1 MQPRQP
7 RRLWA
12 NERDESLHLL
22 KDSKR
27 NSANTTMPS
36 SPRHGCASAPREPH
50 RRLRSRRG
58 SWPLNRFADN
68 NSSGRTGK
76 PDGRRLTGVPES
88 GSDRR
93 GMITLPVLPGAAR
106 HRRNRLSAAIGVG
119 ADWSASSM
127 RPEPGTSVVVATTP
141 PTPGDQA
148 NSLSRSTQ
156 VSRGEPVAN
165 AELPGRLG
173 SVEMEGELPRRGDLD
188 LRERGHLGRQAAREC
203 PGADLRFALGDRA
216 PDRSPG
222 SRLPSTVG
230 ELAALP
236 GPDNEALRV
245 HTITDRKSVV

>member
-76 PDGRRLTGVPES
+76 PDGRRLTGAPES
-88 GSDRR
+88 GSDRS
-93 GMITLPVLPGAAR
+93 GVTMLPYLGCQ
-106 HRRNRLSAAIGVG
+106 
-119 ADWSASSM
+119 ASK
-127 RPEPGTSVVVATTP
+127 E
-141 PTPGDQA
+141 
-148 NSLSRSTQ
+148 
-156 VSRGEPVAN
+156 
-165 AELPGRLG
+165 
-173 SVEMEGELPRRGDLD
+173 PRRRSHNGLVLSGPKRGTAPRDLPYPD
-188 LRERGHLGRQAAREC
+188 HMFELST
-203 PGADLRFALGDRA
+203 ADPFQG
-216 PDRSPG
+216 
-222 SRLPSTVG
+222 
-230 ELAALP
+230 
-236 GPDNEALRV
+236 
-245 HTITDRKSVV
+245 